1 MRPYSWSFLVAL
13 TIVAGQVDIPPHA
26 RGGRAHLQR
35 GSVEGEG
42 KTSWEGT
49 VQQRCDHFT
58 KASWSRGAAHMSKGM
73 LERRQGKPAETSA
86 NGQSCFFSQRFF
98 VDDSNW
104 AAPYGP
110 VMLYLGG
117 HNTLRGTPGGFVT
130 EVARNLSAL
139 VVSLEH
145 RFFGESLPEDAFK
158 DKEVL
163 KLLRVEQ
170 AIADAASFRGYFQ
183 HKHIAAPFGSSRNS
197 WIVVG
202 GGYAAALAAWAK
214 VEHPQLFTAAWA
226 SSAPLEPVLD
236 FGEFDAH
243 VAAAVGVDC
252 ADALRRAGDAA
263 AHVMLEGNELD
274 SMSLRAEFSAGAL
287 GIERGGHAGAGDVLQ
302 MIAESVSMAV
312 QYGFKRYLCRAVLHP
327 DEHRGEHPPPPG
339 WGSFGAELVAIANV
353 TVELWG
359 RGFGKACS
367 HDPMCFSGLKDK
379 ARGEERDA
387 AAEAYHFCTELASFR
402 SPARNGAG
410 VRGPAQN
417 QAFGAS
423 YHMGRCVKAFGK
435 GTRPDVH
442 HLNSARGG
450 RGMPGERVL
459 FTGGADDPWTRVGRN
474 HTGNPLLEEACH
486 PLGMPSVMAD
496 CDGCGHCW
504 DLVGRHDGDAEE
516 ANVARQVILKHLWSW
531 LGGVEVVS

>member
-1 MRPYSWSFLVAL
+1 MQPLSWLFLAAL
-13 TIVAGQVDIPPHA
+13 TIVAAQVDIPRHA

-42 KTSWEGT
+42 RTSWEGT
-49 VQQRCDHFT
+49 AQQRCDHFT

-86 NGQSCFFSQRFF
+86 NGQSCFFSQRYF
-98 VDDSNW
+98 VDDSYW
-104 AAPYGP
+104 APPYGP
-110 VMLYLGG
+110 VILYLGG
-117 HNTLRGTPGGFVT
+117 HNTLPGTPGGFVA

-145 RFFGESLPEDAFK
+145 RFFGGSLPEDAFT
-158 DKEVL
+158 DREVL
-163 KLLRVEQ
+163 KLLRVDQ

-183 HKHIAAPFGSSRNS
+183 HKHIATPFGSSRNS
-197 WIVVG
+197 WVVVG

-236 FGEFDAH
+236 FGEWDAH
-243 VAAAVGVDC
+243 VAAAVGADC

-263 AHVMLEGNELD
+263 AHVMMEGNELD
-274 SMSLRAEFSAGAL
+274 SMSVRAEFSAGAL
-287 GIERGGHAGAGDVLQ
+287 GVSRGEHAGAGDVLQ
-302 MIAESVSMAV
+302 MISESVSMAV
-312 QYGFKRYLCRAVLHP
+312 QYGFKRDLCRAVLHP
-327 DEHRGEHPPPPG
+327 EEQKGKHMPG
-339 WGSFGAELVAIANV
+339 PGRVSFGAELAALANV
-353 TVELWG
+353 TAELWG
-359 RGFGKACS
+359 KGFGGACS
-367 HDPMCFSGLKDK
+367 HDPLCLSGLESK
-379 ARGEERDA
+379 AGSEERDA
-387 AAEAYHFCTELASFR
+387 AAEAYHFCTELACFR

-410 VRGPAQN
+410 VRGSAQN

-442 HLNSARGG
+442 RLNNARGG
-450 RGMPGERVL
+450 RSVPGERVL
-459 FTGGADDPWTRVGRN
+459 FTGGADDPWTRAGRN

-504 DLVGRHDGDAEE
+504 DLVGRREGDTGE
-516 ANVARQVILKHLWSW
+516 VIMAREVILKHLWSW
-531 LGGVEVVS
+531 LRGGEAVS